1 MSALAGATAGIMGL
15 TSLLGF
21 VFYFV
26 SAFVLSV
33 SLFDDK
39 SKKQLYLLVVM
50 GRNVLYKAYGYHY

>member
-15 TSLLGF
+15 TGLLGF

-33 SLFDDK
+33 SFTDLCVAAAAAA
-39 SKKQLYLLVVM
+39 S
-50 GRNVLYKAYGYHY
+50 